1 MTNLLLAAQ
10 TGFGKSFHTQGY
22 TEANL
27 DEYDH
32 VIILDPKDEYTG
44 LVEEHESVKRFIVG
58 PDEQHYP
65 PEWWASLIESNQALQ
80 LPQHDLL
87 PEQWREVC
95 GRIIHAARAVDGS
108 VLVVI
113 DEAHEVAPEGTD
125 YPAPVKLLAT
135 KGRGELASSVWVT
148 QRLQELDK
156 TIVSQCT
163 ARLLGGFEEEND
175 LKKIQKSI
183 SYPVD
188 VHNPQLERVPGLP
201 EELHHPEMG
210 AVPVQKYVDED
221 GNTTGSEWIYSD
233 DAGHRERRDTSNLR
247 MQAPHH
253 GAQGK
258 GLKSPD
264 YG

>member
-1 MTNLLLAAQ
+1 MNLLLAAQ
-10 TGFGKSFHTQGY
+10 TGWGKSYHTQAY
-22 TEANL
+22 LEANL

-44 LVEEHESVKRFIVG
+44 LVEAHATVKRKIVG
-58 PDEQHYP
+58 PNEQANP
-65 PEWWASLIESNQALQ
+65 PEWWAALIAGFHALQ
-80 LPQHDLL
+80 LPQYDLL

-108 VLVVI
+108 VLVCI
-113 DEAHEVAPEGTD
+113 DEAHEVAPQDEK
-125 YPAPVKLLAT
+125 YPPPVKLLAT

-175 LKKIQKSI
+175 LKKIRSSA

-188 VHNPQLERVPGLP
+188 VHNPQLNRVPNLP
-201 EELHHPEMG
+201 EELHHPEDG
-210 AVPVQKYVDED
+210 PVPVRKYVDER
-221 GNTTGSEWIYSD
+221 GNTTGSEWIFSD
-233 DAGHRERRDTSNLR
+233 DAGARERRDTSNLR
-247 MQAPHH
+247 MQAKHH

-258 GLKSPD
+258 GLKKPD